1 MGTLIGQELFKLV
14 HKVGT
19 WIAVGVMVI
28 IQFAFI
34 AGGLI
39 YPKVFN
45 QAGMITSDFVADS
58 IIVFIMIASTA
69 SIIAMEFQYGT
80 IRQLLYRQYDR
91 SQVFISKLITLVI
104 QLVCLHLIAS
114 LVTMV
119 ASLVAFPDFDWTA
132 SDHLKNYALTQG
144 GETLTLLLLLS
155 AVLLLATLFKTNA
168 AAIAVG
174 FVGYFLVE
182 IAGTILVSLIQKW
195 EWLKWLPFTMLMTSS
210 QILTPG
216 LKSMTKLDLPWM
228 IGLTCAY
235 TVLLTVISYLS
246 FRRRAV

>member
-19 WIAVGVMVI
+19 WIAVGVMVV

-80 IRQLLYRQYDR
+80 IRQLLYRQYYR

-119 ASLVAFPDFDWTA
+119 ASLVAFPD
-132 SDHLKNYALTQG
+132 LTGQ
-144 GETLTLLLLLS
+144 
-155 AVLLLATLFKTNA
+155 
-168 AAIAVG
+168 
-174 FVGYFLVE
+174 
-182 IAGTILVSLIQKW
+182 
-195 EWLKWLPFTMLMTSS
+195 P
-210 QILTPG
+210 
-216 LKSMTKLDLPWM
+216 
-228 IGLTCAY
+228 
-235 TVLLTVISYLS
+235 VIT
-246 FRRRAV
+246 

>member
-1 MGTLIGQELFKLV
+1 M
-14 HKVGT
+14 
-19 WIAVGVMVI
+19 
-28 IQFAFI
+28 
-34 AGGLI
+34 
-39 YPKVFN
+39 
-45 QAGMITSDFVADS
+45 
-58 IIVFIMIASTA
+58 
-69 SIIAMEFQYGT
+69 
-80 IRQLLYRQYDR
+80 
-91 SQVFISKLITLVI
+91 
-104 QLVCLHLIAS
+104 
-114 LVTMV
+114 
-119 ASLVAFPDFDWTA
+119 
-132 SDHLKNYALTQG
+132 
-144 GETLTLLLLLS
+144 
-155 AVLLLATLFKTNA
+155 LLLATLFKTNA

-182 IAGTILVSLIQKW
+182 IAGTILISLIQKW